1 MGLKLKTWYSRSIP
15 DNAVIKTGSINRD
28 SCGKWF
34 ISVVCEL
41 KFSSKEE
48 QENWK
53 FLYKRMCQFL
63 DAINVILTNQT

>member
-1 MGLKLKTWYSRSIP
+1 MIILPKEELLSTKENLEKDSQKLNEFIM
-15 DNAVIKTGSINRD
+15 DD
-28 SCGKWF
+28 SSF
-34 ISVVCEL
+34 MEL
-41 KFSSKEE
+41 PKEE

>member
-1 MGLKLKTWYSRSIP
+1 MIILPKEELLSTKENLEKDSQKL
-15 DNAVIKTGSINRD
+15 NE
-28 SCGKWF
+28 F
-34 ISVVCEL
+34 IMNDPL
-41 KFSSKEE
+41 FLDLPKEE

>member
-1 MGLKLKTWYSRSIP
+1 MIILPKEDLLSTKENLEKDSQKL
-15 DNAVIKTGSINRD
+15 NE
-28 SCGKWF
+28 F
-34 ISVVCEL
+34 IMDDPL
-41 KFSSKEE
+41 FLDLPKKE

>member
-1 MGLKLKTWYSRSIP
+1 MIILPKEELLSTKENLEKDSQKL
-15 DNAVIKTGSINRD
+15 NE
-28 SCGKWF
+28 F
-34 ISVVCEL
+34 IMDDPL
-41 KFSSKEE
+41 FLDLQKEE

>member
-1 MGLKLKTWYSRSIP
+1 MIILSQEDLLSTKENLEKDSKKLNEFII
-15 DNAVIKTGSINRD
+15 DNPSFLD
-28 SCGKWF
+28 
-34 ISVVCEL
+34 L
-41 KFSSKEE
+41 PKEQ